1 MSNRNGFI
9 LAFGLIALGAASV
22 QADEIARRRSND
34 DRYGTNGGVYTN
46 DGYHDDDGYYD
57 DDHYYD
63 DDDYR
68 SRDNRGRAGAMNNRL
83 RGMDRNNDGRITRS
97 EWRGNE
103 NAFERRDR
111 NGDGVLAGRELR
123 RNNRNRNRDRGDDE
137 RIDSLGA
144 IDRNRDGV
152 VSRGEWRGSRGEFD
166 RLDRNRDGYL
176 TSSETRGHAVR
187 Y

>member
-9 LAFGLIALGAASV
+9 LAFGLVAFGAASV
-22 QADEIARRRSND
+22 QADEIARRRTTD
-34 DRYGTNGGVYTN
+34 DRYGNNSGVYTN
-46 DGYHDDDGYYD
+46 DGY
-57 DDHYYD
+57 YD
-63 DDDYR
+63 DDDYYD
-68 SRDNRGRAGAMNNRL
+68 RDNRGRAGAMNNRL

-103 NAFERRDR
+103 NAFSRRDR

-123 RNNRNRNRDRGDDE
+123 RNNRNNRNRVDDT

-144 IDRNRDGV
+144 IDSNRDGV
-152 VSRGEWRGSRGEFD
+152 VSRGEWRGTRGEFE

-176 TSSETRGHAVR
+176 TSSETRGQAVR

>member
-22 QADEIARRRSND
+22 QADEVARRRSND
-34 DRYGTNGGVYTN
+34 DRYGDRGVYTN
-46 DGYHDDDGYYD
+46 DGY
-57 DDHYYD
+57 YD
-63 DDDYR
+63 DDDYYDGDYR
-68 SRDNRGRAGAMNNRL
+68 GNGNNRGRAGAMNNRL
-83 RGMDRNNDGRITRS
+83 RGMDSNNDGRITRS

-103 NAFERRDR
+103 NAFSRRDR

-123 RNNRNRNRDRGDDE
+123 RNNRNRDNRVNDDRYRDD

-144 IDRNRDGV
+144 LDSNRDGV
-152 VSRGEWRGSRGEFD
+152 VSRGEWRGNRGEFD

-176 TSSETRGHAVR
+176 TSAETRGQAVR